1 MEEDKKLMKVVADG
15 KEYLLE
21 QGSTFNDLAHKAQEN
36 YENDIVLAQQGNR
49 LQELRKKIKSD
60 LPVELITTADANGR
74 RAYRRSVVFMMQKAL
89 DNLYPGQNPD
99 IHILHSLGE
108 GYYCLFFLDGL
119 QQKISE
125 DFLVALKTEMKALCK
140 RDIVIRKSSVPTRD
154 AMEIFREAG
163 MISKEHL
170 LRYRS
175 SSSINLYDLDGCKD
189 YFYGY
194 MAPST
199 GVLKYFALRTY
210 DQGFMLLF
218 PKEDPKKIAVF
229 KPSHKLFQIQQASEQ
244 WGDMMGIG
252 TVGELNDAIAQGK
265 AEEIILMQE
274 ALMEQKIG
282 ALAEK
287 IAKNSAR
294 KFVMIAGPSSS
305 GKTSFSYRLS
315 TQLRAQGIVPHP
327 LSLDDYYLDRDKCPR
342 DPETGEVDLES
353 IDCLDIE
360 LFNKDMTALLHGERV
375 ELPVFNFKTQKREY
389 RGHYMQLASNDIMVI
404 EGLHGLNDKLSY
416 SIPKE
421 NKYKIYISA
430 LTQLS
435 IDEHN
440 PLSTTDGRL
449 IRRMVR
455 DSRTRGTKAEE
466 TLRMWH
472 SVRAG
477 EEKNIF
483 PFQED
488 ADTMFNSAL
497 IYEMAVL
504 KLYAVPQLYAIPESS
519 PEYAEA
525 KRLLKLLDYFL
536 PIPPENIN
544 NTSLMRE
551 FIGGSIFNV

>member
-1 MEEDKKLMKVVADG
+1 
-15 KEYLLE
+15 
-21 QGSTFNDLAHKAQEN
+21 
-36 YENDIVLAQQGNR
+36 
-49 LQELRKKIKSD
+49 
-60 LPVELITTADANGR
+60 
-74 RAYRRSVVFMMQKAL
+74 
-89 DNLYPGQNPD
+89 
-99 IHILHSLGE
+99 
-108 GYYCLFFLDGL
+108 
-119 QQKISE
+119 
-125 DFLVALKTEMKALCK
+125 
-140 RDIVIRKSSVPTRD
+140 
-154 AMEIFREAG
+154 
-163 MISKEHL
+163 
-170 LRYRS
+170 
-175 SSSINLYDLDGCKD
+175 
-189 YFYGY
+189 
-194 MAPST
+194 
-199 GVLKYFALRTY
+199 
-210 DQGFMLLF
+210 
-218 PKEDPKKIAVF
+218 
-229 KPSHKLFQIQQASEQ
+229 
-244 WGDMMGIG
+244 
-252 TVGELNDAIAQGK
+252 
-265 AEEIILMQE
+265 
-274 ALMEQKIG
+274 
-282 ALAEK
+282 
-287 IAKNSAR
+287 
-294 KFVMIAGPSSS
+294 
-305 GKTSFSYRLS
+305 
-315 TQLRAQGIVPHP
+315 
-327 LSLDDYYLDRDKCPR
+327 
-342 DPETGEVDLES
+342 
-353 IDCLDIE
+353 
-360 LFNKDMTALLHGERV
+360 MTALLHGERV

-404 EGLHGLNDKLSY
+404 EGIHGLNDKLSY